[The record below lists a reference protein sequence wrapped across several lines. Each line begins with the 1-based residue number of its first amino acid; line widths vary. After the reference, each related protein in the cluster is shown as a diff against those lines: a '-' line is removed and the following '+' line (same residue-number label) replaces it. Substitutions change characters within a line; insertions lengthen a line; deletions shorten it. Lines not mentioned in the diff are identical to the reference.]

1 MYGAQNF
8 LNMEGFTYT
17 NIFETKGIEYLVII
31 SFFVVLVPLWLF
43 FNKRAKPEA
52 VMQKA
57 KGFIAA
63 KSLRI
68 PQGVFFSKYHTWAHL
83 EKNGDA
89 HVGLDD
95 LLLHIT
101 GDVKLTQFKKPGEH
115 IRKGELFAKIRYN
128 GHSLDVLSPVTG
140 EVTQTNSELETNP
153 GLIKIDPYQLGWIY
167 SIKPENWKTDTDSY
181 YLAEDATNWAIQE
194 LERFKDFLAVS
205 ASRVM
210 PQPFGVVMQD
220 GGELEEKPLSKFP
233 KEVWDDFQKNFL
245 S

>member
-1 MYGAQNF
+1 
-8 LNMEGFTYT
+8 MEGFTYT

-31 SFFVVLVPLWLF
+31 AFFAVLVPVWAV
-43 FNKRAKPEA
+43 FNRKSEAAVAISKP
-52 VMQKA
+52 
-57 KGFIAA
+57 KGFISAGA
-63 KSLRI
+63 LRI
-68 PQGVFFSKYHTWAHL
+68 PQGVFFSRYHTWAHM
-83 EKNGDA
+83 EKTGLA

-95 LLLHIT
+95 LLVHIT

-115 IRKGELFAKIRYN
+115 IRKGELLAKIRYN
-128 GHSLDVLSPVTG
+128 GHSLEVLSPISG
-140 EVTQTNSELETNP
+140 EVQQTNLELEEHP
-153 GLIKIDPYQLGWIY
+153 GLIKNDPYHLGWIY
-167 SIKPENWKTDTDSY
+167 SIKPENWKADTGSY

-210 PQPFGVVMQD
+210 PQSVGVVLQD
-220 GGELEEKPLSKFP
+220 GGELVEKPLSSFP